1 MHSPDAVTRK
11 TLAGFAVL
19 AAILG
24 LFATLIALWV
34 GPIRQPVVVR
44 IAAALF
50 CALVAHRLIRI
61 VRAAARVG
69 QQTPAD
75 IALRPHVAA
84 VEIDPLLAQL
94 VKETRTGIGVRIVT
108 PRLWQRVQELCHRRG
123 LATDGQPAQFHSWQE
138 LERIVQHLEDA
149 T

>member
-1 MHSPDAVTRK
+1 VHSPEAVTRK

-19 AAILG
+19 AAVLG
-24 LFATLIALWV
+24 LLATPIALWV
-34 GPIRQPVVVR
+34 GPSGEPVVVR

-50 CALVAHRLIRI
+50 CAVVAHRLIRI
-61 VRAAARVG
+61 IHAAALVG

-75 IALRPHVAA
+75 MVLRPHVDA
-84 VEIDPLLAQL
+84 VEVDPLLAQL
-94 VKETRTGIGVRIVT
+94 VKETRTGFGVRIVT

-123 LATDGQPAQFHSWQE
+123 LGTAGQSAQLHSWQE